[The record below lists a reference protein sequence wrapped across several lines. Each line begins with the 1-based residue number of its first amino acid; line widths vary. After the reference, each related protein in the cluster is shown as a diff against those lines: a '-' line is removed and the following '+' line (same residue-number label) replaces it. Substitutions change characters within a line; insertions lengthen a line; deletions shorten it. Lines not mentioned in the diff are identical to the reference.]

1 MSTIHSQSN
10 DFTKGVKPMSNKIE
24 SINGTKIDVEA

>member
-10 DFTKGVKPMSNKIE
+10 DYTKEVKPMSNKIE
-24 SINGTKIDVEA
+24 STNGIKIDGEA